1 MNFSLHRLML
11 TLQHSETSTETYMFA
26 QISDE
31 QIRQYHGTHGHMAEA
46 HYQLVAILGANDNTQ
61 SSTEG
66 KGSNL
71 HYSKFPLL
79 FP

>member
-1 MNFSLHRLML
+1 ML

-46 HYQLVAILGANDNTQ
+46 HYQLVAILGANDNTHRAQ
-61 SSTEG
+61 RRE
-66 KGSNL
+66 KGAICITQNFLCSF
-71 HYSKFPLL
+71 HD
-79 FP
+79 